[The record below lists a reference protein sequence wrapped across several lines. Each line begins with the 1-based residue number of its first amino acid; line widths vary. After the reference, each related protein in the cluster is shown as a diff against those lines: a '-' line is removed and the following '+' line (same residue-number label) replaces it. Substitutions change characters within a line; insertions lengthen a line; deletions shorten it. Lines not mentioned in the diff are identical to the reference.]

1 LNTWDIVELLVT
13 WFITWVFLTAIFYA
27 IYFYLK
33 LRWVAA
39 ELEKVLKL
47 IEEIKRMNER
57 REDP

>member
-1 LNTWDIVELLVT
+1 MNAWGVVEFLVV
-13 WFITWVFLTAIFYA
+13 WFITWVFLTAVFYA

-33 LRWVAA
+33 LRWVSA

-57 REDP
+57 HEDP